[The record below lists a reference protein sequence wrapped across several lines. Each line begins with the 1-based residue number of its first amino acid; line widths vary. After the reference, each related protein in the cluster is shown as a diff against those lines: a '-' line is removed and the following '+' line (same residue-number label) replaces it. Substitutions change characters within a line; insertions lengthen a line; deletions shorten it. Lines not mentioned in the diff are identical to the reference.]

1 MLVAG
6 VVVGYKVINSGLLST
21 GRLRSRVVDRNSS
34 GGVLV
39 GVYVLIY
46 VRFTSNTTSK
56 VTCLVLLS
64 QEDLIWASLF
74 VSIRV
79 EHTPKACVE

>member
-1 MLVAG
+1 M
-6 VVVGYKVINSGLLST
+6 
-21 GRLRSRVVDRNSS
+21 DRNSS

-74 VSIRV
+74 VS
-79 EHTPKACVE
+79 TFFKAEKREREKGKKKVGAINCILLQNVPL